1 MDTKTTQ
8 SKLNGTNTANEAN
21 NTNQTDESYME
32 LAIAQAQKAAT
43 KGEVPVGAVVVC
55 DGRIVAQAHNLR
67 ETHADP
73 AAHAE
78 FIAIEKAAQT
88 LGRWRLS
95 DCTVYVTLE
104 PCAMCAGLMINSRI
118 GRCVFGARDPKAGAL
133 GTLFSLANDARLNH
147 RFEVTPGVLA
157 DKSAELLQNF
167 FQKRRSNKK

>member
-1 MDTKTTQ
+1 METRQPLDNINK
-8 SKLNGTNTANEAN
+8 
-21 NTNQTDESYME
+21 TDETYME
-32 LAIAQAQKAAT
+32 LALAEAKKAAE

-67 ETHADP
+67 EANADP

-78 FIAIEKAAQT
+78 FIAIEKAAQE

-118 GRCVFGARDPKAGAL
+118 GRCVFGASDPKAGAL
-133 GTLFSLANDARLNH
+133 GTIFSLHDDARLNH
-147 RFEVTPGVLA
+147 RFEVTSGVLA
-157 DKSAELLQNF
+157 DKSAELLRTF
-167 FQKRRSNKK
+167 FQKRRT